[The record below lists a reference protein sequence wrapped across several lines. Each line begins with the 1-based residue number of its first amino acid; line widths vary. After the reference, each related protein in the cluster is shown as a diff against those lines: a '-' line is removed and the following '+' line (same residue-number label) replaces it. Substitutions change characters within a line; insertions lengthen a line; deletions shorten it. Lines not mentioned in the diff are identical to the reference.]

1 MSRDTPITVELAE
14 DLAALPEALRQE
26 AVRVYEG
33 WEAAEG
39 WAPRAGQVLRV
50 LAVSRFVAATARRDP
65 ERFRALLASGDLE
78 RPYGSA
84 EMAERVAIAVRGC
97 DSEPG
102 LMRALRRLRAWEMV
116 RIAWRDLS
124 GSAGL
129 DETLRDLTELA
140 EHCVERA
147 LEWAYAQACQRHG
160 VPRNATGEA
169 QRMVV
174 LGMGKLG
181 GGELNFS
188 SDIDLIF
195 AYPEKGVT
203 DGRRGLDNSQ
213 FFIRLG
219 QRLIRLLNEPTADGF
234 VFRVDMRLRPF
245 GEAGP
250 LVTSFDAMEDY
261 YQQHGR
267 DWERYALIKARPIAG
282 DVAAGEALIQRL
294 RPFVYRRYLDFGA
307 IEALRKMKTMINDE
321 IRRRNLGDNIK
332 LGAGGIREVEFIGQ
346 AFQLIRGGRDTDL
359 QQRSIQRVLRLLG
372 DKGLLPAPAV
382 EKLLAAYGFLR
393 RSENRLQM
401 MDDRQTHSLPTEA
414 TERARLAFAMGYR
427 DWSGF
432 ARQLEAH
439 RLAVRSE
446 FDRVFASPQLET
458 PGTDQGEQGLVA
470 VLNALWRGGLD
481 PARAHQALAQAG
493 FREPVASYAALDR
506 FRAGRAYRLNTP
518 LGRARLDRLMAPL
531 ISAAAQSSD
540 PDTVLGRLLAL
551 LEAIAQRSVYVAL
564 LVENPLALSQLVRLT
579 AASAWIAEYL
589 TRHPILLDELLD
601 PRTLYAPLDKA
612 GLARELIEQL
622 GHVSADDLEG
632 QMERLRQFKQANV
645 LRVAAADV
653 TGVLPLMQV
662 SDQLTWIAEVVLA
675 QVAELCETQLVGKY
689 GRPRCIVDGQVYRPG
704 LAIIGYGKLGG
715 IELGYGSDL
724 DIVFLHDSAG
734 EAQHTDGSRVVDNGV
749 YFARLGQRIIHM
761 LTAYTPA
768 GILYEVDARLRPS
781 GQSGLLVSPLQAFEA
796 YQRKEAWTWE
806 HQALVRARMVVGTP
820 AMGEAFARIR
830 REILTQPR
838 EQGTLRKAVR
848 EMRERMWEELGSAL
862 ESRFDIKHDPG
873 GITDIEFM
881 VQYSVLAHAHD
892 HPALCEYTDNIRIL
906 DGLAQGALIPVD
918 DAQALKDIYRLYRD
932 RVHAL
937 SLQGASSVVSAV
949 EFREQRDRVRRLWR
963 EWLAPEG

>member
-1 MSRDTPITVELAE
+1 MCPDTGIARAIDEA
-14 DLAALPEALRQE
+14 LAALPEALRQE
-26 AVRVYEG
+26 VTQTC
-33 WEAAEG
+33 EAWGGVEAQGLCSGE
-39 WAPRAGQVLRV
+39 RLRV
-50 LAVSRFVAATARRDP
+50 WAMSRFVASAARRDP
-65 ERFRALLASGDLE
+65 ERFRALLASGDLD
-78 RPYGSA
+78 RPYGA
-84 EMAERVAIAVRGC
+84 GEMAERVGGAVQAC

-102 LMRALRRLRAWEMV
+102 LMRALRRAREREML
-116 RIAWRDLS
+116 RIAWRDL
-124 GSAGL
+124 GGAAGL
-129 DETLRDLTELA
+129 DETLGDLTALA
-140 EHCVERA
+140 EHCVDRA
-147 LEWAYAQACQRHG
+147 LAWAYDQACRRHG
-160 VPRNATGEA
+160 VPRNAAGEA

-195 AYPEKGVT
+195 VYPEQGVT
-203 DGRRGLDNSQ
+203 DGRRGLENSQ

-219 QRLIRLLNEPTADGF
+219 QRLIRLLNEPTGDGI

-261 YQQHGR
+261 YQEHGR
-267 DWERYALIKARPIAG
+267 DWERYALIKARPVAG
-282 DVAAGEALIQRL
+282 DLAAGEALVRRL

-307 IEALRKMKTMINDE
+307 IEALRRMKTMINDE
-321 IRRRNLGDNIK
+321 IRRRKLGDNIK

-372 DKGLLPAPAV
+372 DKGLLPDYAV
-382 EKLLAAYGFLR
+382 ERLLAAYRFLR
-393 RSENRLQM
+393 RCENRLQM
-401 MDDRQTHSLPTEA
+401 VDDRQTHVLPTEVV
-414 TERARLAFAMGYR
+414 ERARLAFAMGYP
-427 DWSGF
+427 DWAGF

-439 RLAVRSE
+439 RLDVRSE

-458 PGTDQGEQGLVA
+458 PGTEAEEGAGG
-470 VLNALWRGGLD
+470 VLMRLWRGGLD
-481 PARAHQALAQAG
+481 PAQAHQALARAG
-493 FREPVASYAALDR
+493 FRGPAEAYAALER

-518 LGRARLDRLMAPL
+518 LGRARLDRLMPL
-531 ISAAAQSSD
+531 LVSAVGQASD
-540 PDTVLGRLLAL
+540 PDTVLVRLLAL

-589 TRHPILLDELLD
+589 THHPILLDELLD
-601 PRTLYAPLDKA
+601 PRALYAPLDKA
-612 GLARELIEQL
+612 GLARELKEQL
-622 GHVSADDLEG
+622 GHVPEDDLEG

-675 QVAELCETQLVGKY
+675 QVAQLCEAQLVARY
-689 GRPRCIVDGQVYRPG
+689 GRPRCLVGGRVYRPG

-734 EAQHTDGSRVVDNGV
+734 EAQHTDGPRSVDNGV
-749 YFARLGQRIIHM
+749 FFARLGQRIIHM

-796 YQRKEAWTWE
+796 YQRREAWTWE
-806 HQALVRARMVVGTP
+806 HQALVRARMVVGGP
-820 AMGEAFARIR
+820 RLGEAFARIR
-830 REILTQPR
+830 REILTLPR
-838 EQGTLRKAVR
+838 ELGALRKAVR
-848 EMRERMWEELGSAL
+848 EMRVRMWAELGTGS
-862 ESRFDIKHDPG
+862 ESRFHIKHDPG

-881 VQYSVLAHAHD
+881 VQYEVLAHAHA

-906 DGLAQGALIPVD
+906 DGLARCALIPAD

-937 SLQGASSVVSAV
+937 SLQGAPPVVDAV
-949 EFREQRDRVRRLWR
+949 ALREQRDRVRRLWR
-963 EWLAPEG
+963 EWIDAHA

>member
-1 MSRDTPITVELAE
+1 MSPDTPSAGEIAE
-14 DLAALPEALRQE
+14 ALGDLPEALRQE
-26 AVRVYEG
+26 VAQACEAWEG
-33 WEAAEG
+33 LDG
-39 WAPRAGQVLRV
+39 GAPRAGEMLRV
-50 LAVSRFVAATARRDP
+50 WAASRFVAFAARHDP
-65 ERFRALLASGDLE
+65 GQFRALLASGDLD
-78 RPYGSA
+78 RVYGPG
-84 EMAERVAIAVRGC
+84 EMAARVGGAVQGC

-102 LMRALRRLRAWEMV
+102 LMRALRRLRGREML

-140 EHCVERA
+140 EHCVDRA
-147 LEWAYAQACQRHG
+147 LDWAYDQACRRHG
-160 VPRNATGEA
+160 VPRNAAGEA

-188 SDIDLIF
+188 SDIDLMF
-195 AYPEKGVT
+195 AYPDKGAT
-203 DGRRGLDNSQ
+203 DGRRGLENSQ

-219 QRLIRLLNEPTADGF
+219 QRLIRLLNEPTQDGI

-250 LVTSFDAMEDY
+250 LVASFDAMEDY
-261 YQQHGR
+261 YQEHGR
-267 DWERYALIKARPIAG
+267 DWERYALIKARAIAG
-282 DVAAGEALIQRL
+282 DLPAGESLIQRL
-294 RPFVYRRYLDFGA
+294 RPFIYRRYLDFGA

-321 IRRRNLGDNIK
+321 IRRRALGDNIK

-359 QQRSIQRVLRLLG
+359 QQRSIQRVLRVLG
-372 DKGLLPAPAV
+372 GKGLLPQHAV
-382 EKLLAAYGFLR
+382 EKLLAAYRFLR

-401 MDDRQTHSLPTEA
+401 RDDRQTHVLPTEVA
-414 TERARLAFAMGYR
+414 ERERLAFAMGYP
-427 DWSGF
+427 DWAGYL
-432 ARQLEAH
+432 RQLEVH
-439 RLAVRSE
+439 RLDVRSE

-458 PGTDQGEQGLVA
+458 PGAEGEEGPSG
-470 VLNALWRGGLD
+470 VLNTLWRGGLD
-481 PARAHQALAQAG
+481 PAQARGALEQAG
-493 FREPVASYAALDR
+493 FREPGEAHAALER

-518 LGRARLDRLMAPL
+518 LGRARLDRLMPLL
-531 ISAAAQSSD
+531 ISAAGQSTD
-540 PDTVLGRLLAL
+540 PDAVLPRLLAL
-551 LEAIAQRSVYVAL
+551 LEAIAQRSVYMAL

-589 TRHPILLDELLD
+589 THHPILLDELLD
-601 PRTLYAPLDKA
+601 PRALYAPLDKA
-612 GLARELIEQL
+612 GLARELKEQL
-622 GHVSADDLEG
+622 GHVPEHDLEG
-632 QMERLRQFKQANV
+632 QMERLREFKQANV
-645 LRVAAADV
+645 LRMAAADV

-675 QVAELCETQLVGKY
+675 QVSELCETQLARRY
-689 GRPRCIVDGQVYRPG
+689 GRPRCSVDGQAYPPG
-704 LAIIGYGKLGG
+704 FAIIGYGKLGG

-724 DIVFLHDSAG
+724 DIVFLHDSMG
-734 EAQHTDGSRVVDNGV
+734 EAQHTDGARAVDNGV
-749 YFARLGQRIIHM
+749 FFARLGQRIIHM

-781 GQSGLLVSPLQAFEA
+781 GKSGLLVSPLQAFES
-796 YQRKEAWTWE
+796 YQRTEAWTWE
-806 HQALVRARMVVGTP
+806 HQALVRARMVVGGP
-820 AMGEAFARIR
+820 RMGEAFARIR
-830 REILTQPR
+830 REILTQAR
-838 EQGTLRKAVR
+838 DLGALRKAVR
-848 EMRERMWEELGSAL
+848 EMRARMWEELGSAS

-881 VQYSVLAHAHD
+881 VQYSVLAHAHA

-906 DGLAQGALIPVD
+906 DGLAQCALIPAH

-937 SLQGASSVVSAV
+937 SLQGAPSMVSAA

-963 EWLAPEG
+963 EWIDPDE